1 MRAEPG
7 RAVVL
12 TRALVLAAT
21 STAVSALAHV
31 VGGGRAP
38 LGPLLGLAALQL
50 ALATRVGRRPL
61 TAGRVVAWAAAAQA
75 ATHLTLAWLHP
86 ATGTDVVVLGH
97 HGLEHAH
104 AAAAAG
110 HATTGSAGLAMLA
123 AHVLG
128 TLVVAL
134 LAPGADR
141 AAAAVVAR
149 WSVVLAA
156 LEAPSPLVAPRPHA
170 APTPAPARST
180 SPLRHALVRRG
191 PPVPATV

>member
-21 STAVSALAHV
+21 SAAVSALAHV
-31 VGGGRAP
+31 VAGGRAP
-38 LGPLLGLAALQL
+38 LGPLLGLGALQL

-75 ATHLTLAWLHP
+75 ATHLALTWLHP
-86 ATGTDVVVLGH
+86 AAGTDVVVLGH

-104 AAAAAG
+104 AAAAG
-110 HATTGSAGLAMLA
+110 HTATGSAGAAMLA

-128 TLVVAL
+128 TLLVAV

-141 AAAAVVAR
+141 AATAVVAR

-156 LEAPSPLVAPRPHA
+156 LEPASPLVAPRPHA
-170 APTPAPARST
+170 APARVRARST

-191 PPVPATV
+191 PPSPATV